1 MKLGATVAAPFTSKQ
16 TGDTLGGEERPLS
29 FEKTLSKVTGIKCRV
44 ADRFCRPFPRP
55 AGAEGGG
62 RRPSPRLRPSS
73 LQAAATRLCLAWVD
87 SCHGSK
93 PTRTVGKGGKV
104 LPHEG
109 PAYWLRRIYNQPR
122 NRSAHAW
129 PVGKSPSRGPRGFLR
144 GDRAPE
150 RPGPETN
157 NHHRCG
163 PLGRKRQ
170 VPSTP
175 VLMHVAGRGAG
186 GLSLCWFSREASQ
199 RPSNRGPQI

>member
-1 MKLGATVAAPFTSKQ
+1 MALKLGATVAAPFTSKQ

-129 PVGKSPSRGPRGFLR
+129 PVGKAPPGDRGVSCGGTEHPRGQAQRQTTTIDVGPWAESGRFP
-144 GDRAPE
+144 AP
-150 RPGPETN
+150 RFSCTLQG
-157 NHHRCG
+157 G
-163 PLGRKRQ
+163 
-170 VPSTP
+170 
-175 VLMHVAGRGAG
+175 GRGA
-186 GLSLCWFSREASQ
+186 
-199 RPSNRGPQI
+199 